1 MQRVDQQTGRAEE
14 IQQVVEQRCADA
26 RDERVRA
33 EHHDCPRPT
42 DDLVNVHAPSR
53 VPGGRRRLVGTITF
67 MTGNADMTVTEHHV
81 RARVNQLLA
90 DHADDDTTSFLGAQF
105 DAGLARMDYPVGH
118 GGLDAPPK
126 LQEIVDEALGAVG
139 RRYPWTRNPMGIGMC
154 GPTIVAR
161 GTEEQRARFLRPI
174 FTAEEIW
181 CQLFS
186 EPGAGSDVAGLATRA
201 ERDGDVWIVNGSK
214 IWTSRAH
221 EATWG
226 LLLARTDPDAPKHKG
241 LTAFIVDMR
250 QPGVDVR
257 PIRSMAGASGF
268 NEVFFTEA
276 RVPDS
281 LRIGDVGDGWRVA
294 NATLMNERVSIGGDV
309 APRGAGPIARA
320 IAAWHACDH
329 KTAARRDQLMRL
341 WVDAEVLRLGSL
353 RAQATREKGVPG
365 PEGSVLKLLS
375 GGVGQGVAELVLAL
389 MGASAL
395 LCAPY
400 TRGDADAGRDGDADL
415 DGRDPVLA
423 FVGSPSATI
432 AGGTTEIQ
440 KNILG
445 ERVLGL
451 PREPAFDPNT
461 PWSQIPRN

>member
-1 MQRVDQQTGRAEE
+1 MSM
-14 IQQVVEQRCADA
+14 ADITE
-26 RDERVRA
+26 DDVRA
-33 EHHDCPRPT
+33 
-42 DDLVNVHAPSR
+42 LVKE
-53 VPGGRRRLVGTITF
+53 LL
-67 MTGNADMTVTEHHV
+67 TEH
-81 RARVNQLLA
+81 R
-90 DHADDDTTSFLGAQF
+90 DDDTTAFLGAQF

-118 GGLDAPPK
+118 GGLDAEPK
-126 LQEIVDEALGAVG
+126 LQEIVDSALESEG

-174 FTAEEIW
+174 FTAEELW

-201 ERDGDVWIVNGSK
+201 EPDGDEWIVNGSK
-214 IWTSRAH
+214 IWTSMAH
-221 EATWG
+221 VARWG

-241 LTAFIVDMR
+241 LTVLIVDMH
-250 QPGVDVR
+250 QPEVEVR

-268 NEVFFTEA
+268 NEVFFTDA

-281 LRIGDVGDGWRVA
+281 LRVGDVGEGWRVA
-294 NATLMNERVSIGGDV
+294 NATLMNERVSIGSEV
-309 APRGAGPIARA
+309 APRGSGPIA
-320 IAAWHACDH
+320 AAVSAWR
-329 KTAARRDQLMRL
+329 TSPVQTPARRDALVKL

-353 RAQATREKGVPG
+353 RAQARREKGVPG

-375 GGVGQGVAELVLAL
+375 GRVLQQVSELVVELL
-389 MGASAL
+389 GADGM
-395 LCAPY
+395 LCGPY
-400 TRGDADAGRDGDADL
+400 TRGRLDDGAASDEHAP
-415 DGRDPVLA
+415 RDPVLG
-423 FVGSPSATI
+423 FVGSPGGTI

-451 PREPAFDPNT
+451 PREPGLDPNT
-461 PWSQIPRN
+461 PWSAIPRN